1 MGEGLV
7 VVLPWGTYNLPR
19 GRFYLEVGLRGRR
32 KLCVHVKFFV
42 IDFRYALVR
51 CAKPKLF

>member
-32 KLCVHVKFFV
+32 KLCVHVKS
-42 IDFRYALVR
+42 LLL
-51 CAKPKLF
+51 PSGML